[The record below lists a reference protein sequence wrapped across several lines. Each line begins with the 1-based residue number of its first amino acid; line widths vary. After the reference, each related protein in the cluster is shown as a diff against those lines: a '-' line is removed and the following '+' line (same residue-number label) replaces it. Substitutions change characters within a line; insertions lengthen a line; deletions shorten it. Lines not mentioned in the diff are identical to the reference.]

1 MGWVT
6 GYYADV
12 RDLFVTT
19 GRFPNLK
26 LENIGRSSNRGIDAN
41 VRWQLHRRASIR
53 IGAAH
58 LSSTN
63 LAPYAP
69 ENKLNYS
76 LDLDAGKALVTVS
89 GMTVGRTWFD
99 TAHSRQLSGY
109 TVANLNATVP
119 VSRRTSL
126 LFSVDNLFDRE
137 YQVLNGYPMP
147 GITAA
152 GGFTVK
158 F

>member
-1 MGWVT
+1 M
-6 GYYADV
+6 
-12 RDLFVTT
+12 
-19 GRFPNLK
+19 
-26 LENIGRSSNRGIDAN
+26 
-41 VRWQLHRRASIR
+41 
-53 IGAAH
+53 
-58 LSSTN
+58 
-63 LAPYAP
+63 
-69 ENKLNYS
+69 
-76 LDLDAGKALVTVS
+76 
-89 GMTVGRTWFD
+89 GRTWLD